1 MMPCKNNKWLFVLAI
16 YCLLFV
22 GCGYRLVGTGNAL
35 PPHIKTIHIPVF
47 ENTSSQPEIHR
58 QLTSFV
64 LQSFI
69 SDGRLK
75 IVNKDEADLIVD
87 ATLSYYNLRNV
98 AFSSQDLVSD
108 IIIELEIDLKVTDQ
122 VKNEIFIKKKLKQQW
137 DYKSTP
143 DLADTETARLEA
155 LDQAYIDFGN
165 RLVSLIIDQF

>member
-1 MMPCKNNKWLFVLAI
+1 MTCKNNKWLFVLAI
-16 YCLLFV
+16 YCLFFS
-22 GCGYRLVGTGNAL
+22 GCGYRLVGTGSAL

-75 IVNKDEADLIVD
+75 IANKDDADLIVD

-165 RLVSLIIDQF
+165 RLVSLVIDQF

>member
-1 MMPCKNNKWLFVLAI
+1 MMTCKNNKWLFVLAI
-16 YCLLFV
+16 YCLFFS
-22 GCGYRLVGTGNAL
+22 GCGYHLVGTGNAL
-35 PPHIKTIHIPVF
+35 PPHIKTIYIPVF

-75 IVNKDEADLIVD
+75 IANKDEADLVVD

-122 VKNEIFIKKKLKQQW
+122 VKNEILIKKKLKQQW

>member
-1 MMPCKNNKWLFVLAI
+1 MMTCKNNKWLFVLAI
-16 YCLLFV
+16 YCLFFS

-58 QLTSFV
+58 PLTSFV

-75 IVNKDEADLIVD
+75 ISNKDDADLIVD

-108 IIIELEIDLKVTDQ
+108 IIIELEVDLKVTDR
-122 VKNEIFIKKKLKQQW
+122 VKNEILIKKELKQQW

>member
-1 MMPCKNNKWLFVLAI
+1 MPCKNNKWLFVLAI
-16 YCLLFV
+16 YCLFFL
-22 GCGYRLVGTGNAL
+22 GCGYRLVGTGSAL
-35 PPHIKTIHIPVF
+35 PPNIKTIHIPVF

-75 IVNKDEADLIVD
+75 IVNKGEADLILD

-108 IIIELEIDLKVTDQ
+108 IIIELEIDLQVTDR
-122 VKNEIFIKKKLKQQW
+122 VKKEILIKKKLKQQW
-137 DYKSTP
+137 DYKSTI

>member
-1 MMPCKNNKWLFVLAI
+1 MIPCKNNKWLFVLAI
-16 YCLLFV
+16 YCLFFS
-22 GCGYRLVGTGNAL
+22 GCGYHLVGTGKAL
-35 PPHIKTIHIPVF
+35 PSHIKTIHIPVF
-47 ENTSSQPEIHR
+47 ENISSQPEIHR

>member
-16 YCLLFV
+16 YCLFFS

-75 IVNKDEADLIVD
+75 IVNKDDADLIVD
-87 ATLSYYNLRNV
+87 ATLSFYNLRNV

>member
-1 MMPCKNNKWLFVLAI
+1 MLCKSNKWFIFLAI
-16 YCLLFV
+16 YYLFFS
-22 GCGYRLVGTGNAL
+22 GCGYHLVGTGSAL
-35 PPHIKTIHIPVF
+35 PQHIKTIHIPVF
-47 ENTSSQPEIHR
+47 ANTSSQPEIHR

-108 IIIELEIDLKVTDQ
+108 IIIELGIDLKVTDQ
-122 VKNEIFIKKKLKQQW
+122 VKNKIFMEKELKTQW
-137 DYKSTP
+137 DYKSTS
-143 DLADTETARLEA
+143 DVATTERARLEA
-155 LDQAYIDFGN
+155 ADLAFQDLGR
-165 RLVSLIIDQF
+165 RLVSLLVDQF

>member
-1 MMPCKNNKWLFVLAI
+1 MMPCKNKKWLLILVI
-16 YCLLFV
+16 YSLFFL
-22 GCGYRLVGTGNAL
+22 GCGYRLVGTGSSL

-47 ENTSSQPEIHR
+47 GNTSSQPEIHR

-75 IVNKDEADLIVD
+75 IVNKDEADLIVN

>member
-1 MMPCKNNKWLFVLAI
+1 MIPCKNNKWLFVLAI
-16 YCLLFV
+16 YCLFFW
-22 GCGYRLVGTGNAL
+22 GCGYHLVGTGSAL
-35 PPHIKTIHIPVF
+35 PSHIKTIHIPVF

-69 SDGRLK
+69 SDGRLQ
-75 IVNKDEADLIVD
+75 IVNKDEADLVVN

-122 VKNEIFIKKKLKQQW
+122 VKNKIFMEKELKQQW

>member
-1 MMPCKNNKWLFVLAI
+1 MKPNPKNNWRFFCTI
-16 YCLLFV
+16 FYFLLS
-22 GCGYRLVGTGNAL
+22 GCGYHLIGTGNSL
-35 PPHIKTIHIPVF
+35 PSHIKTIHIPVF

-58 QLTSFV
+58 ELTSVV

-75 IVNKDEADLIVD
+75 VAKKDKADLVLD

-108 IIIELEIDLKVTDQ
+108 IIIELEVDLKVTDQ
-122 VKNEIFIKKKLKQQW
+122 VKNKIFMEKKLKQQW
-137 DYKSTP
+137 DYKST
-143 DLADTETARLEA
+143 ADIAGTERARLEA
-155 LDQAYIDFGN
+155 LDLAYNDMGN

>member
-1 MMPCKNNKWLFVLAI
+1 MMQYKNNKWLFVLAI
-16 YCLLFV
+16 YCIFFS
-22 GCGYRLVGTGNAL
+22 GCGYHLVGAGSAL
-35 PPHIKTIHIPVF
+35 PKHIKTIHIPVF

-75 IVNKDEADLIVD
+75 IVNKDEADLVLD